1 MAAEQRR
8 RCAAGGVAGRVASID
23 STTGA
28 LRMTSLDERE
38 RVAEPGNPLHVLLDP
53 AMRIDPHPTLARL
66 RAASPLV
73 TPDGTVVVGD
83 YASCLDVMRNP
94 AMGND
99 TLDSPGLRGLVPNSG
114 AKQVLDSIFFMDGG
128 DHGRQRRLIS
138 KAFTP
143 RITARYRPWIE
154 NIVDELF
161 SEIAGADEFDAVGEF
176 ANLLSI
182 RIICELLDVPM
193 SDVDVLKEWSDDLA
207 LATEL
212 PTLVAGFRRLGL
224 LSPEELA
231 VVDRTC
237 ASMHAYFAD
246 LIFKRR
252 RAPGEDLVSSL
263 IRTEDRGQTLARH
276 EVTNVLVTLFAAAH
290 ESVTNLITNGILA
303 LHHHRDQLALLRADP
318 ALAAPM
324 ADEVLRYDAPVQL
337 TARVALSPT
346 TVAGLDVDAGT
357 VVILLLAAANRDE
370 AEFPEA
376 DRFLISRTTKR
387 MQLAFGAGPHFCIG
401 SSLTKLEAELAFR
414 AVAERFTEFEVDE
427 GSLEY
432 RRHVVVRGLRKMTVR
447 VSR

>member
-1 MAAEQRR
+1 MTEK
-8 RCAAGGVAGRVASID
+8 GTT
-23 STTGA
+23 STTAPSPLRATSDPGA
-28 LRMTSLDERE
+28 SRQPDITQD
-38 RVAEPGNPLHVLLDP
+38 NPLYVLLDP
-53 AMRIDPHPTLARL
+53 AMRIDPHPTMAQL
-66 RAASPLV
+66 RAASPIV
-73 TPDGTVVVGD
+73 TPDSTVIIGD
-83 YASCLDVMRNP
+83 YATCVEVMRNP

-99 TLDSPGLRGLVPNSG
+99 TLASPGLRGLVPNSG
-114 AKQVLDSIFFMDGG
+114 PQQVLDSIFFMDGT
-128 DHGRQRRLIS
+128 DHARQRRLIS

-161 SEIAGADEFDAVGEF
+161 PQFLDKGSFDVVSEF

-182 RIICELLDVPM
+182 RVICELLDVPM
-193 SDVDVLKEWSDDLA
+193 SDVELLKEWSDDLA

-224 LSPEELA
+224 LSAAELA
-231 VVDRTC
+231 KVDRTS

-252 RAPGEDLVSSL
+252 RNPGDDLVSSL
-263 IRTEDRGQTLARH
+263 ISTEDRGQTLARH

-290 ESVTNLITNGILA
+290 ESVTNLISNGILA
-303 LHHHRDQLALLRADP
+303 LHRNRDQLALLRSDLS
-318 ALAAPM
+318 LAAPM

-346 TVAGLDVDAGT
+346 TVGGLEVEAGT

-370 AEFPEA
+370 AEFEA
-376 DRFLISRTTKR
+376 AEEFRIDRRTQH
-387 MQLAFGAGPHFCIG
+387 MQLAFGAGAHFCIG

-414 AVAERFTEFEVDE
+414 AVAERFTDFEVDE
-427 GSLEY
+427 QSLVY
-432 RRHVVVRGLRKMTVR
+432 RKHVVVRGLQSMTVR
-447 VSR
+447 FSL